1 MNTKMKRSTATW
13 IWDFAG
19 EYRSRYVLYS
29 AFSVLCV
36 A

>member
-19 EYRSRYVLYS
+19 EYRSIMYS
-29 AFSVLCV
+29 AFSVLC
-36 A
+36 AA